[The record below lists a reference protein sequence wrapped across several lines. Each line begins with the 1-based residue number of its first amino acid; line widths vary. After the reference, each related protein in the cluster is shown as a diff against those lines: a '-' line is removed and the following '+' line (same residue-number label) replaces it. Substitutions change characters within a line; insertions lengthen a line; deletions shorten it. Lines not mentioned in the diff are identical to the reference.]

1 MTDPK
6 LPFVDNVVAHVRDKI
21 GNRPGF
27 SISTVRS
34 DISTMSKTDPGGL
47 AIVLRKVQMTWQY
60 GSSRTRTIPRRR
72 RAAGGCRSTQKE
84 HA

>member
-1 MTDPK
+1 MKDPLDSTRRVGNMTDPK
-6 LPFVDNVVAHVRDKI
+6 PPFVDNVVAHVRDKI

-47 AIVLRKVQMTWQY
+47 TIVLTESPDDLAIRFIKNEDDT
-60 GSSRTRTIPRRR
+60 
-72 RAAGGCRSTQKE
+72 
-84 HA
+84 